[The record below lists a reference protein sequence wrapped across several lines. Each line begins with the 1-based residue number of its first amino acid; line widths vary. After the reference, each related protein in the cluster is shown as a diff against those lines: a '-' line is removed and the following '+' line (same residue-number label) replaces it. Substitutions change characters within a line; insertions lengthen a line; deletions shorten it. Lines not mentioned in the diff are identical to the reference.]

1 MMNSTVR
8 QLEDSIIELL
18 NNSPVEVEIKRLIL
32 SDILKMTEREANNA
46 ISLEREVQEAQDA
59 EST

>member
-32 SDILKMTEREANNA
+32 SDVLKMTEREANNA
-46 ISLEREVQEAQDA
+46 ISIEREVQEAQDA
-59 EST
+59 KST

>member
-1 MMNSTVR
+1 MMNSIVR

-32 SDILKMTEREANNA
+32 SDVLKMTEREANNA

-59 EST
+59 KST